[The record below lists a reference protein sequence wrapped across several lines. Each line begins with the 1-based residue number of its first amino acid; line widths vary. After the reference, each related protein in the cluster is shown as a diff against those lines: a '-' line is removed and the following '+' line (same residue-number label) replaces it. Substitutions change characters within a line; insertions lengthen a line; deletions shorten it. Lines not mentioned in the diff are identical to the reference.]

1 MNKINWE
8 NLPSTATPINAEN
21 LNAMQDNI
29 EEAIEELIISE
40 DKTIS
45 VSAVANQYKYAE
57 KSITV
62 PAGYKLLS
70 ASIIDNG
77 YISQEI
83 ASIISLTNSRVVVN
97 VYGANTTTINV
108 KVRILYIKD
117 N

>member
-1 MNKINWE
+1 MSQIVDFANKDEPKDI
-8 NLPSTATPINAEN
+8 EN
-21 LNAMQDNI
+21 LNNKIDDLQ
-29 EEAIEELIISE
+29 EELIISE

-57 KSITV
+57 ESITV

-83 ASIISLTNSRVVVN
+83 ASIINLTNSRVVVN
-97 VYGANTTTINV
+97 VYGANTRTVNV
-108 KVRILYIKD
+108 KVRILYIK
-117 N
+117 NN